1 MSPSDEIATQ
11 PAHLLPDNWQ
21 FLTSIL
27 WQQVTVFY
35 FAVTDFTEIH
45 FKSKLMEQVEHVAT

>member
-1 MSPSDEIATQ
+1 MEVMSPSDDIATL
-11 PAHLLPDNWQ
+11 PAHLLLGKWQ
-21 FLTSIL
+21 FITSIL

-45 FKSKLMEQVEHVAT
+45 FKSKLTL